1 MSPNGNDPTEPF
13 EEKKDG
19 TVDET
24 AQTSQNDKDAKK
36 GKNNVLQMAF
46 CLSFDLGLEIW
57 PETFTFMS
65 VVTSA
70 RLCQV

>member
-1 MSPNGNDPTEPF
+1 MSPNGNDPAEPF

-36 GKNNVLQMAF
+36 GKNYVLQMAF
-46 CLSFDLGLEIW
+46 CLSFNLGLAIW
-57 PETFTFMS
+57 
-65 VVTSA
+65 
-70 RLCQV
+70 Q